1 MANDKIKD
9 VGTIGFDLIV
19 AAEKFL
25 DAKEYRC
32 ANPDAAENGG
42 PLSITDC
49 EQKYFQGYDGVT
61 FKPGSPE
68 PSDSDLESAFNNLKG
83 CTFIKENMGAQYL
96 GCFPEDPDAFFSCN
110 CPKIGKK
117 FPKLLKFATK
127 NSTFWNTDLRTPLAR
142 NSFTKLLTAFKISI
156 TVNGNFR
163 LYPGA
168 VIEIVDTPL
177 LGFQYSI
184 PKIAGKWLILSA
196 QHSIGKDRKHET
208 KYILSAIPNPAFYDT
223 LTSYINE
230 INIQR

>member
-83 CTFIKENMGAQYL
+83 CTFIKDNMGAQYL
-96 GCFPEDPDAFFSCN
+96 GCFPEDPSWEEVWN
-110 CPKIGKK
+110 NNV
-117 FPKLLKFATK
+117 KFAVLVD
-127 NSTFWNTDLRTPLAR
+127 NLAS
-142 NSFTKLLTAFKISI
+142 NCHVKMDYASM
-156 TVNGNFR
+156 
-163 LYPGA
+163 
-168 VIEIVDTPL
+168 
-177 LGFQYSI
+177 
-184 PKIAGKWLILSA
+184 
-196 QHSIGKDRKHET
+196 
-208 KYILSAIPNPAFYDT
+208 
-223 LTSYINE
+223 E
-230 INIQR
+230 INKAENDVWVDFPWEDWWTK